1 MIASLWEVLEE
12 QQAWKAGTQCGMGR
26 RCPSGAA
33 LTAAQKSLSGSTG
46 LAPKWGWT
54 KKIVSNWSCGKDYIP
69 NQEFSL
75 RSETKGLVRVLGF
88 CEQTYIKGVKGD
100 QIAVS
105 LQQGKLY

>member
-1 MIASLWEVLEE
+1 MEGWDPVWDGQEMPVWGCSDSSTEE
-12 QQAWKAGTQCGMGR
+12 LVWIHWAGSQ
-26 RCPSGAA
+26 
-33 LTAAQKSLSGSTG
+33 
-46 LAPKWGWT
+46 WGWT
-54 KKIVSNWSCGKDYIP
+54 EKIVSNWSCGKDYIP